1 MTDTTTVVAIPTD
14 ERSTNFDWGA
24 IIGGAL
30 VASVTSLILLSF
42 GSAAGFASVS
52 PYSWNNPSA
61 TTLTVISIGWFAFV
75 MMLASV
81 AGGYFTG
88 RFRRRTANVPLDE
101 REARDGAHGLL
112 MWALSFLLGV
122 CVAAAIAAGTAR
134 TVASAAGGAASVA
147 AQTVPQDQVGS
158 IVSTMMRPA
167 AGDNTRIENPRSEVA
182 RVLSTNAVTRGTI
195 TNEDRD
201 YVARIVASEAKIPPE
216 EARQRV
222 DATIERAK
230 QAADAARKAAGWLA
244 FLIGAVSVLAAGAA
258 FAGARYGGHEREE
271 NIWTRRR

>member
-30 VASVTSLILLSF
+30 VATVTSLILLSF

-61 TTLTVISIGWFAFV
+61 TTLTVIGAGWFAFV
-75 MMLASV
+75 MMLASLS
-81 AGGYFTG
+81 GGYFTG
-88 RFRRRTANVPLDE
+88 RFRRRSANVPLDE

-112 MWALSFLLGV
+112 MWALSFMLGV
-122 CVAAAIAAGTAR
+122 CVAAAIASGAAR
-134 TVASAAGGAASVA
+134 GVASAAGGAANVA
-147 AQTVPQDQVGS
+147 AQNAPQDRVGS
-158 IVSTMMRPA
+158 IVDTMMRS
-167 AGDNTRIENPRSEVA
+167 GDARVENPRAEVA
-182 RVLSTNAVTRGTI
+182 RVLSSNSLARGTI
-195 TNEDRD
+195 TNDDRD
-201 YVARIVASEAKIPPE
+201 YVARIVANEAKISPE
-216 EARQRV
+216 EARKRV

-230 QAADAARKAAGWLA
+230 EAANAARKAAGWLA

-258 FAGARYGGHEREE
+258 FAGAKYGGHEREE
-271 NIWTRRR
+271 NIWRRR

>member
-1 MTDTTTVVAIPTD
+1 
-14 ERSTNFDWGA
+14 
-24 IIGGAL
+24 L

-61 TTLTVISIGWFAFV
+61 TTLTVVGVGWFAFV
-75 MMLASV
+75 MMLASL

-112 MWALSFLLGV
+112 MWALSFMFGV
-122 CVAAAIAAGTAR
+122 SIAAAIAVGATRGI
-134 TVASAAGGAASVA
+134 ASAAGGAATVA
-147 AQTVPQDQVGS
+147 AQSVPQDQVGT
-158 IVSTMMRPA
+158 IVNTMMRPGPGEA
-167 AGDNTRIENPRSEVA
+167 RVENPRVEVA
-182 RVLSTNAVTRGTI
+182 RVLSTNALTRGTI

-201 YVARIVASEAKIPPE
+201 YVARIVATEAKIPPE
-216 EARQRV
+216 EARRRV

-244 FLIGAVSVLAAGAA
+244 FLIGSVSILAAGAA

-271 NIWTRRR
+271 NIWQRRR

>member
-1 MTDTTTVVAIPTD
+1 MSDTTTVIAVPAD

-30 VASVTSLILLSF
+30 VASVTSLVLLSF

-52 PYSWNNPSA
+52 PYSWNNPSV
-61 TTLTVISIGWFAFV
+61 TTLTVISVGWFAFV

-88 RFRRRTANVPLDE
+88 RFRRRAANAVPLDE

-112 MWALSFLLGV
+112 MWALSFMLGV
-122 CVAAAIAAGTAR
+122 FIASAIAAGAAR
-134 TVASAAGGAASVA
+134 GVAAAAGGAASVT
-147 AQTVPQDQVGS
+147 AQAIPQDRVGS
-158 IVSTMMRPA
+158 IVDTMMRPGSA
-167 AGDNTRIENPRSEVA
+167 DTRVENPRAEVA
-182 RVLSTNAVTRGTI
+182 RVLSTSALARGTI

-201 YVARIVASEAKIPPE
+201 YVTRIVAAEAGIPPE
-216 EARQRV
+216 EARKRV

-230 QAADAARKAAGWLA
+230 EAANAARKAAGWLA

-258 FAGARYGGHEREE
+258 FAGAKYGGHEREE
-271 NIWTRRR
+271 NIWRRR